1 MQTLQDKKYRVANVN
16 EHCLENNVVILMHVI
31 RFSKDIPVNSL
42 PFQNNTFGFG
52 KNCCILRRNGVHGKQ
67 FGMLYEDTVGT
78 HLFIYLFTDS
88 ISFANQLQVFAH
100 HIPIFKTTTKIKL
113 YYIHC

>member
-16 EHCLENNVVILMHVI
+16 EHCLENNVAILMHVI

-42 PFQNNTFGFG
+42 PFQNNTFGLG

-78 HLFIYLFTDS
+78 HLFIYSQTVSLLQINCKYLLIIFP
-88 ISFANQLQVFAH
+88 FLKPQL
-100 HIPIFKTTTKIKL
+100 K
-113 YYIHC
+113 